1 MYIRVELTVHAIGV
15 EMREDLYQR
24 KKTKSQD
31 QDDTRRKR
39 VYGIFQEK
47 IDCRGF
53 LTKSIRRAMTSIG
66 IAKRR
71 EEQEY
76 IAIITNI

>member
-31 QDDTRRKR
+31 QDDTR
-39 VYGIFQEK
+39 
-47 IDCRGF
+47 
-53 LTKSIRRAMTSIG
+53 
-66 IAKRR
+66 
-71 EEQEY
+71 
-76 IAIITNI
+76 